1 MALYDLAD
9 SDTPLPQQLVIDSS
23 LLLALRPGDDNP
35 YAVTAQAF
43 VRRLRLS
50 IAAFELVAWAPL
62 PAVQECYHILLAHH
76 LQRTW
81 KSLDPAARLP
91 NWLAMYKRQ
100 PELLRSGFADIA
112 RFDDLLAAIP
122 LTVVQPED
130 LEDRDVP
137 GTLPERL
144 RHFVTTYH
152 LLPQDA
158 MILAEAERLGVK
170 TVATLDSD
178 WRRVTEFDVYTALA

>member
-9 SDTPLPQQLVIDSS
+9 SATPLPPQLVIDSS
-23 LLLALRPGDDNP
+23 LLLALRSGDNNP
-35 YAVTAQAF
+35 YVAAARAF
-43 VRRLRLS
+43 VRRLRLC
-50 IAAFELVAWAPL
+50 IAAFELVVWAPL
-62 PAVQECYHILLAHH
+62 PVLQECYHILLTHH

-81 KSLDPAARLP
+81 KSLDSAARLP
-91 NWLAMYKRQ
+91 NWLAMYKQQ
-100 PELLRSGFADIA
+100 PELLAGGFADIA

-122 LTVVQPED
+122 LTVARPED
-130 LEDRDVP
+130 LKDSDIA

-144 RHFVTTYH
+144 RHFITAYH

-170 TVATLDSD
+170 AVATLDSD
-178 WRRVTEFDVYTALA
+178 WRRVREFDIYTILS

>member
-62 PAVQECYHILLAHH
+62 PVVRECYHILLAYH

-170 TVATLDSD
+170 AVATLDSD